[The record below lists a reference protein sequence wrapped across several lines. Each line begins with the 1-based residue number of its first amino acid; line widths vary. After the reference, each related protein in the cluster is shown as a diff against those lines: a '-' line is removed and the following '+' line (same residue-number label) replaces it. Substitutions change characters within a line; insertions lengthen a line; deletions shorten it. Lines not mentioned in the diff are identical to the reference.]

1 MPSIFIIN
9 DGDKTMAKKKKT
21 RRVRRGLGAA
31 KKGACKLIRRRD
43 GRSQQLCHTG
53 KGATGWTLMPLGT
66 LGARKR
72 RRRAR

>member
-31 KKGACKLIRRRD
+31 KTGTCKIVRRRD
-43 GRSQQLCHTG
+43 GRSQRLCHTG
-53 KGATGWTLMPLGT
+53 KGATGWSLMPMGT
-66 LGARKR
+66 LGTRKR